1 MMRAPIHRCILKRER
16 PPVSFRVWF
25 CLDLSPCTSSMESPI
40 PYRSSA
46 NYRVVAAA
54 EAERQTATIDEYLT
68 RLAESATRVWYTP
81 VALAARGAALGV
93 HVSLVQ
99 MCNDTLERLKLTPRP
114 AEGDARPVRYVG
126 FLDAPGM
133 PTHFVRLELAPDAD
147 PAFVAASLP

>member
-1 MMRAPIHRCILKRER
+1 MSVCL
-16 PPVSFRVWF
+16 SFF
-25 CLDLSPCTSSMESPI
+25 I
-40 PYRSSA
+40 PQSKQSKVYI
-46 NYRVVAAA
+46 
-54 EAERQTATIDEYLT
+54 T
-68 RLAESATRVWYTP
+68 
-81 VALAARGAALGV
+81 

>member
-1 MMRAPIHRCILKRER
+1 MVALLRRLKAGPLSDPTPR
-16 PPVSFRVWF
+16 PVFYV
-25 CLDLSPCTSSMESPI
+25 
-40 PYRSSA
+40 
-46 NYRVVAAA
+46 
-54 EAERQTATIDEYLT
+54 TA
-68 RLAESATRVWYTP
+68 ATRVWYTP
-81 VALAARGAALGV
+81 VALAARGAALGA